1 MVWFLIKEYI
11 SSVLYKGL
19 MFWSSQ
25 KYWFSSSTDFS
36 QEIVPDSIFT
46 PSVLFLVSQ
55 LMEQPRTRRAMYP
68 PGSQHHQHHLPHS
81 SAYHLPHITRPYV
94 CPGPQIFLHEGFPI
108 QPSGWLELSH
118 GSQSFP
124 SPWTP
129 SSAPLSRVTPA
140 LCLSGWVEACC
151 EMTGTVADPRRTP
164 FTKC

>member
-1 MVWFLIKEYI
+1 MAWFLIKEYI

-25 KYWFSSSTDFS
+25 KYWFFSRNSTEEQLYS
-36 QEIVPDSIFT
+36 ERG
-46 PSVLFLVSQ
+46 VSC
-55 LMEQPRTRRAMYP
+55 EPAHGTAKDKRSNAP
-68 PGSQHHQHHLPHS
+68 PGCQHHQHHLPHS
-81 SAYHLPHITRPYV
+81 SAHHLPHITRPYV

-108 QPSGWLELSH
+108 QPSGLLELSH
-118 GSQSFP
+118 RSQSFP

-129 SSAPLSRVTPA
+129 PSAPLSRVTPA